1 MTVTTR
7 RPLSGLSWEWLEI
20 SARTTLAAVGS
31 LLLARFLKLPEAY
44 WAPITAVVVMQ
55 SSLGA
60 TLKVSGRRLAGTA
73 LGAAAGAVISRCFG
87 VSVLTFAAAVFVLGL
102 LSGVLRVD
110 RSAYRFAGITASV
123 VMLIP
128 HGDPPWVI
136 ALYRFTESSLGI
148 VVGLLVTVVW
158 PERVS
163 GSSLRTSRS

>member
-73 LGAAAGAVISRCFG
+73 LGAAAGAVISRCLRLRRRFSCW
-87 VSVLTFAAAVFVLGL
+87 VCYQECCAWIAALTALRGL
-102 LSGVLRVD
+102 L
-110 RSAYRFAGITASV
+110 
-123 VMLIP
+123 
-128 HGDPPWVI
+128 
-136 ALYRFTESSLGI
+136 
-148 VVGLLVTVVW
+148 
-158 PERVS
+158 RVS
-163 GSSLRTSRS
+163 